1 MDFLEEVRSAVS
13 IFDQDGD
20 QLTLVTVAVAELGL
34 VAVTQGCKSTNMTY
48 SFALLTSFQLLA
60 FLPTAVTMLTNLTA
74 PGLWE
79 MMFVVSY
86 HLNANLP
93 LTTYFLER

>member
-1 MDFLEEVRSAVS
+1 MVS

-34 VAVTQGCKSTNMTY
+34 VAVTQGCKETNIAC
-48 SFALLTSFQLLA
+48 SFDLLTPFQLLA
-60 FLPTAVTMLTNLTA
+60 FLPTAGTMQISLTA

-79 MMFVVSY
+79 MMFVVS
-86 HLNANLP
+86 
-93 LTTYFLER
+93 